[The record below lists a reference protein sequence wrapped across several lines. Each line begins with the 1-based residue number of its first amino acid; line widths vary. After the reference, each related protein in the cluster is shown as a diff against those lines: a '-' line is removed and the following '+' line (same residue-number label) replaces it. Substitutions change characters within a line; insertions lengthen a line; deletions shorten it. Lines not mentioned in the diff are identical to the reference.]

1 MFSPNPFHSPKTRD
15 NFMFNFNQSPLRRR
29 LIQIAAATVCSLS
42 LASTVQAQAWP
53 VKPVRI
59 VVGFAP
65 GGTTDVM
72 ARVMAQSLS
81 EALGQPVVVD
91 NKPGASGN
99 IAASEVIRA
108 AADGYTFLLAPT
120 SFETANPFL
129 FKQSIAPAKD
139 LTPVAGVGRSQM
151 YLVVKP
157 ESTFKDTKELIAYA
171 QSNPGKL
178 SYSSAGA
185 GTPPHLAG
193 ELFKKVTGI
202 FATHIPY
209 RGAAPALQDVLANQ
223 ADYVFDPGIAFP
235 HVRSGKVRMLAV
247 AGAKRSSFFPDVP
260 TLAELGF
267 KGAELDIWF
276 GVWAPNGVPNDITQR
291 MSREIAKALSLSS
304 TKTRYEAVGAEP
316 VGLENAEFKTLLVNE
331 TKMLSGLIKEAKINI
346 D

>member
-1 MFSPNPFHSPKTRD
+1 MFTRTLSP
-15 NFMFNFNQSPLRRR
+15 MRRR
-29 LIQIAAATVCSLS
+29 LIQSAAIALCAMGAIGT
-42 LASTVQAQAWP
+42 AQAQAWP
-53 VKPVRI
+53 TKPIKI

-91 NKPGASGN
+91 NKPGASSN
-99 IAASEVIRA
+99 LAAAEVIRA
-108 AADGYTFLLAPT
+108 PADGHTFLVSPT
-120 SFETANPFL
+120 SVETANPFL
-129 FKQSIAPAKD
+129 FKQTISPAKD

-157 ESTFKDTKELIAYA
+157 QSTFKDAKELVAFA
-171 QSNPGKL
+171 RANPGKM
-178 SYSSAGA
+178 SYASAGP

-193 ELFKKVTGI
+193 QLFKKVTGV

-209 RGAAPALQDVLANQ
+209 RGAAPALQDVLSNQ

-235 HVRSGKVRMLAV
+235 HVRAGKVRMLAV

-276 GVWAPNGVPNDITQR
+276 GMWAPNGTPADVTAR
-291 MSREIAKALSLSS
+291 MAREIAKVLALPA
-304 TKTRYEAVGAEP
+304 TKSRYESLGAEP
-316 VGLENAEFKTLLVNE
+316 VGMDNAEFRTLLAE
-331 TKMLSGLIKEAKINI
+331 EAKLLSGLIQEAKINI

>member
-1 MFSPNPFHSPKTRD
+1 
-15 NFMFNFNQSPLRRR
+15 MFNTTASTQRRS
-29 LIQIAAATVCSLS
+29 LIQAAAAAVFG
-42 LASTVQAQAWP
+42 LAALGSAQAQQAWP
-53 VKPVRI
+53 TVKPIRL

-72 ARVMAQSLS
+72 ARVMAQSLG
-81 EALGQPVVVD
+81 EALGQAVVVE

-99 IAASEVIRA
+99 LAAGEVIRA
-108 AADGYTFLLAPT
+108 TPDGYTFLIAPT
-120 SFETANPFL
+120 SFETANPYL
-129 FKQSIAPAKD
+129 FKQTIAPAKD
-139 LTPVAGVGRSQM
+139 LTPIAGVGRSQM

-157 ESTFKDTKELIAYA
+157 QSTIKDAKEFVAYA
-171 QSNPGKL
+171 KANPGKL
-178 SYSSAGA
+178 SYTSAGA

-193 ELFKKVTGI
+193 ELFKKVTGV

-209 RGAAPALQDVLANQ
+209 RGAAPALQDVMANQ

-235 HVRSGKVRMLAV
+235 HVRAGKVRMLAV

-276 GVWAPNGVPNDITQR
+276 GMWTPNGTPADVSAR
-291 MSREIAKALSLSS
+291 MAKEIAKVLTQAN
-304 TKTRYEAVGAEP
+304 TKTRYESLGAEP
-316 VGLENAEFKTLLVNE
+316 VGLDNAEFRALLSSE
-331 TKMLSGLIKEAKINI
+331 AKMLSGLIKDTKINI

>member
-1 MFSPNPFHSPKTRD
+1 MLTFK
-15 NFMFNFNQSPLRRR
+15 QSLLRRH
-29 LIQIAAATVCSLS
+29 LIQAATITLCSLAG
-42 LASTVQAQAWP
+42 ASMAQAQAWP
-53 VKPVRI
+53 AKPVKI

-81 EALGQPVVVD
+81 EALGQTVLVD

-99 IAASEVIRA
+99 VAASEVIRA
-108 AADGYTFLLAPT
+108 ASDGYTFLIAPT

-129 FKQSIAPAKD
+129 FKQTINPAKD

-157 ESTFKDTKELIAYA
+157 QSTVKDAKEFVAYA
-171 QSNPGKL
+171 RANPGKL
-178 SYSSAGA
+178 SYASAGP

-193 ELFKKVTGI
+193 EMFKNVTGV

-209 RGAAPALQDVLANQ
+209 RGAAPALQDVMAGQ

-235 HVRSGKVRMLAV
+235 HVRAGKVRMLAV

-276 GVWAPNGVPNDITQR
+276 GMWAPNGTPPDITTR
-291 MSREIAKALSLSS
+291 MAKEVAKALKLAN
-304 TKTRYEAVGAEP
+304 TRTRYESLGAEP
-316 VGLENAEFKTLLVNE
+316 VGLDNAEFKSMLVNE
-331 TKMLSGLIKEAKINI
+331 TKQLSALIRNSKINI

>member
-1 MFSPNPFHSPKTRD
+1 M
-15 NFMFNFNQSPLRRR
+15 RRR
-29 LIQIAAATVCSLS
+29 LIQSAA
-42 LASTVQAQAWP
+42 LALCAMGAIGTAQAQAWP
-53 VKPVRI
+53 TKPIKI

-91 NKPGASGN
+91 NKPGASSN
-99 IAASEVIRA
+99 LAAAEVIRA
-108 AADGYTFLLAPT
+108 PADGHTFLVSPT
-120 SFETANPFL
+120 SVETANPFL
-129 FKQSIAPAKD
+129 FKQTISLAKD

-157 ESTFKDTKELIAYA
+157 QSTFKDAKELVAFA
-171 QSNPGKL
+171 RANPGKM
-178 SYSSAGA
+178 SYASAGP

-193 ELFKKVTGI
+193 ELFKKVTGV

-209 RGAAPALQDVLANQ
+209 RGAAPALQDVMSNQ

-235 HVRSGKVRMLAV
+235 HVRAGKVRMLAV

-276 GVWAPNGVPNDITQR
+276 GMWAPNGTPADVTAR
-291 MSREIAKALSLSS
+291 MAREIAKVLALPA
-304 TKTRYEAVGAEP
+304 TKSRYESLGAEP
-316 VGLENAEFKTLLVNE
+316 VGMDNAEFRTLLAE
-331 TKMLSGLIKEAKINI
+331 EAKLLSGLIQEAKINI

>member
-1 MFSPNPFHSPKTRD
+1 
-15 NFMFNFNQSPLRRR
+15 MFNTTASPQRRS
-29 LIQIAAATVCSLS
+29 LIQAAAAAVLG
-42 LASTVQAQAWP
+42 LAALGSAQAQQAWP
-53 VKPVRI
+53 TAKPIRI

-72 ARVMAQSLS
+72 ARVMAQSLG
-81 EALGQPVVVD
+81 EALGQAVVVE

-99 IAASEVIRA
+99 LAASEVIRA
-108 AADGYTFLLAPT
+108 TPDGYTFLIAPT
-120 SFETANPFL
+120 SFETANPYL
-129 FKQSIAPAKD
+129 FKQTIAPAKD

-157 ESTFKDTKELIAYA
+157 QATFKDAKDFVAYA
-171 QSNPGKL
+171 RANPGKL

-193 ELFKKVTGI
+193 ELFKKVTGV

-209 RGAAPALQDVLANQ
+209 RGAAPALQDVMANQ

-235 HVRSGKVRMLAV
+235 HVRAGKVRMLAV

-276 GVWAPNGVPNDITQR
+276 GMWAPNGTPADVSAR
-291 MSREIAKALSLSS
+291 MAKEIAKALAQAN
-304 TKTRYEAVGAEP
+304 TKTRYESLGAEP
-316 VGLENAEFKTLLVNE
+316 VGLDNAEFKTLLVTE
-331 TKMLSGLIKEAKINI
+331 AKMLSGLIKEAKINI

>member
-1 MFSPNPFHSPKTRD
+1 MFHTQPSF
-15 NFMFNFNQSPLRRR
+15 LRRR
-29 LIQIAAATVCSLS
+29 LVQAAAAAVCSLAAIGS
-42 LASTVQAQAWP
+42 AQAQAWP
-53 VKPVRI
+53 SKPIKI

-99 IAASEVIRA
+99 VAASEVIRA
-108 AADGYTFLLAPT
+108 ASDGHTFLIAPT

-129 FKQSIAPAKD
+129 FKQTIAPAKD
-139 LTPVAGVGRSQM
+139 LTPVVGVGRSQM
-151 YLVVKP
+151 YLLVKP
-157 ESTFKDTKELIAYA
+157 ESTVKDAKDFVAYA
-171 QSNPGKL
+171 RANPGKL

-193 ELFKKVTGI
+193 ELFKKVTGV

-223 ADYVFDPGIAFP
+223 ADYVFDPGIGFP

-276 GVWAPNGVPNDITQR
+276 GLWAPNGTPADITTR
-291 MSREIAKALSLSS
+291 LGREIAKALAQPN
-304 TKTRYEAVGAEP
+304 TKTRYEALGAEP
-316 VGLENAEFKTLLVNE
+316 VGLDNAEFKALLTAE
-331 TKMLSGLIKEAKINI
+331 TQMLSGLIKEAKINI

>member
-1 MFSPNPFHSPKTRD
+1 MHTSSPSL
-15 NFMFNFNQSPLRRR
+15 LRRR
-29 LIQIAAATVCSLS
+29 LVQAAAATLCSVAALGG
-42 LASTVQAQAWP
+42 AHAQAWP
-53 VKPVRI
+53 SKPIKI

-99 IAASEVIRA
+99 VAASEVIRA
-108 AADGYTFLLAPT
+108 APDGHTFLIAPT

-129 FKQSIAPAKD
+129 FKQTIVPAKD
-139 LTPVAGVGRSQM
+139 LTPVVGVGRSQM
-151 YLVVKP
+151 YLLVKP
-157 ESTFKDTKELIAYA
+157 ESTVKDAKDFVAYA
-171 QSNPGKL
+171 RANPGKL

-193 ELFKKVTGI
+193 ELFKKVTGVY
-202 FATHIPY
+202 ATHIPY

-223 ADYVFDPGIAFP
+223 ADYVFDPGIGFP

-276 GVWAPNGVPNDITQR
+276 GMWAPNGTPADVTAR
-291 MSREIAKALSLSS
+291 MGKEIAKALAQPN
-304 TKTRYEAVGAEP
+304 TKTRYEALGAEP
-316 VGLENAEFKTLLVNE
+316 VGLDNGEFKALLVNE
-331 TKMLSGLIKEAKINI
+331 TQMLSGLIKEAKINI

>member
-1 MFSPNPFHSPKTRD
+1 
-15 NFMFNFNQSPLRRR
+15 MFNTTASQPRRR
-29 LIQIAAATVCSLS
+29 LIQAAAAAVFGIAALGSA
-42 LASTVQAQAWP
+42 QAQPNWP
-53 VKPVRI
+53 GAKPIRI

-72 ARVMAQSLS
+72 ARVMAQSLG
-81 EALGQPVVVD
+81 EALGQAVVVE

-99 IAASEVIRA
+99 LAAAEVIRA
-108 AADGYTFLLAPT
+108 TPDGYTFLIAPT
-120 SFETANPFL
+120 SFETANPYL
-129 FKQSIAPAKD
+129 FKQTIAPAKD

-157 ESTFKDTKELIAYA
+157 QSTFKDAKEFVAYA
-171 QSNPGKL
+171 RANPGKL

-193 ELFKKVTGI
+193 ELFKKVTGV

-209 RGAAPALQDVLANQ
+209 RGAAPALQDVMANQ

-235 HVRSGKVRMLAV
+235 HVRAGKVRMLAV

-276 GVWAPNGVPNDITQR
+276 GMWAPNGTPPDVTAR
-291 MSREIAKALSLSS
+291 MAKEIAKALAQAN
-304 TKTRYEAVGAEP
+304 TKTRYESLGAEP
-316 VGLENAEFKTLLVNE
+316 VGLDNAEFKTLLVNE
-331 TKMLSGLIKEAKINI
+331 AKMLSGLIKEAKINI

>member
-1 MFSPNPFHSPKTRD
+1 MTHSQTSRA
-15 NFMFNFNQSPLRRR
+15 RRG
-29 LIQIAAATVCSLS
+29 LLAAATAL
-42 LASTVQAQAWP
+42 LALGSPAVQAQAWP
-53 VKPVRI
+53 GKPVRI

-72 ARVMAQSLS
+72 ARVMAQALS
-81 EALGQPVVVD
+81 ESLGQSVVVD

-99 IAASEVIRA
+99 VAASEVIRA
-108 AADGYTFLLAPT
+108 NPDGYTFLLAPT

-129 FKQSIAPAKD
+129 FKQTIAPAKD

-157 ESTFKDTKELIAYA
+157 QSTFKDAREFVAYA
-171 QSNPGKL
+171 RANPGKL
-178 SYSSAGA
+178 SYTSAGA

-193 ELFKKVTGI
+193 ELFKKVTGV

-209 RGAAPALQDVLANQ
+209 RGAAPALQDVMAGQ
-223 ADYVFDPGIAFP
+223 ADYVMDPGIAFP
-235 HVRSGKVRMLAV
+235 HVRAGKVRMLAV
-247 AGAKRSSFFPDVP
+247 VGAKRSSFFPEVP

-276 GVWAPNGVPNDITQR
+276 GLWAPNGTPADVTAR
-291 MSREIAKALSLSS
+291 MAREIAKALALPA
-304 TKTRYEAVGAEP
+304 TRTRYEGVGAEP
-316 VGLENAEFKTLLVNE
+316 VGLDNTEFRALLQNE
-331 TKMLSGLIKEAKINI
+331 TRLLSGLIKEAKINI

>member
-1 MFSPNPFHSPKTRD
+1 MFK
-15 NFMFNFNQSPLRRR
+15 NQASFLRRR
-29 LIQIAAATVCSLS
+29 LIQAAAVTLCGLATVGT
-42 LASTVQAQAWP
+42 AQAQAWP
-53 VKPVRI
+53 SKAIKI

-81 EALGQPVVVD
+81 EALGQTVVVE

-99 IAASEVIRA
+99 VAASEVIRA
-108 AADGYTFLLAPT
+108 AADGYTFLIAPT

-129 FKQSIAPAKD
+129 FKQTIAPAKD
-139 LTPVAGVGRSQM
+139 LTPIAGVGRSQM

-157 ESTFKDTKELIAYA
+157 QSTFKDAKEFVAYA
-171 QSNPGKL
+171 RANPGKL
-178 SYSSAGA
+178 SYASAGA

-193 ELFKKVTGI
+193 ELFKKVTGV

-209 RGAAPALQDVLANQ
+209 RGAAPALQDVMSNQ
-223 ADYVFDPGIAFP
+223 ADYVFDPGISFP
-235 HVRSGKVRMLAV
+235 HVRAGKVRMLAV
-247 AGAKRSSFFPDVP
+247 AGAKRSSFFPDMP
-260 TLAELGF
+260 TLSELGF

-276 GVWAPNGVPNDITQR
+276 GMWAPNGTPTDVTAR
-291 MSREIAKALSLSS
+291 MSKEIAKALTQAS
-304 TKTRYEAVGAEP
+304 TKTRYESLGAEP
-316 VGLENAEFKTLLVNE
+316 VGLDNAEFRALLSSE

>member
-1 MFSPNPFHSPKTRD
+1 VFTLKT
-15 NFMFNFNQSPLRRR
+15 SPLRRR
-29 LIQIAAATVCSLS
+29 W
-42 LASTVQAQAWP
+42 VQAAVATFCGLAALGTSTAQTQAWP
-53 VKPVRI
+53 SKPIKI

-81 EALGQPVVVD
+81 ESLGQSVVVD
-91 NKPGASGN
+91 NKPGVSGN
-99 IAASEVIRA
+99 IGAAEVIRA
-108 AADGYTFLLAPT
+108 PADGYTFLLAPT

-129 FKQSIAPAKD
+129 FKQTIAPAKD

-157 ESTFKDTKELIAYA
+157 ESPFKDAKELVAFA
-171 QSNPGKL
+171 LANPNKL
-178 SYSSAGA
+178 SYASAGA

-193 ELFKKVTGI
+193 ELFKNVANLS
-202 FATHIPY
+202 ATHIPY
-209 RGAAPALQDVLANQ
+209 KGAAPALQDVLSNQ

-276 GVWAPNGVPNDITQR
+276 GIWAPNGVPADIMAR
-291 MSREIAKALSLSS
+291 MTRELAKAVALPN
-304 TKTRYEAVGAEP
+304 TKTRYEAAGAEP
-316 VGLENAEFKTLLVNE
+316 VGLGNPEFRELLANE
-331 TKMLSGLIKEAKINI
+331 ATMLSGLIQKAKINI

>member
-1 MFSPNPFHSPKTRD
+1 
-15 NFMFNFNQSPLRRR
+15 MFNSQSSPLRRR
-29 LIQIAAATVCSLS
+29 LIQVAAATLCGFTAVGT
-42 LASTVQAQAWP
+42 AQAQAWP
-53 VKPVRI
+53 AKPIRL

-81 EALGQPVVVD
+81 EALGQTVLVE

-99 IAASEVIRA
+99 IAAAEVIRA
-108 AADGYTFLLAPT
+108 TADGYTFLLAPT
-120 SFETANPFL
+120 SFETANPYL
-129 FKQSIAPAKD
+129 FKQTIAPAKD

-151 YLVVKP
+151 YLLVKP
-157 ESTFKDTKELIAYA
+157 ESPFKDAKELVAFA
-171 QSNPGKL
+171 RANPGKL
-178 SYSSAGA
+178 SYTSAGA

-209 RGAAPALQDVLANQ
+209 RGAAPALQDVMGNQ
-223 ADYVFDPGIAFP
+223 ADYVFDPGIGFP
-235 HVRSGKVRMLAV
+235 HVRAGKVRMLAV
-247 AGAKRSSFFPDVP
+247 AGAKRSNFFPNVP

-276 GVWAPNGVPNDITQR
+276 GLWAPNGTPADVTAR
-291 MSREIAKALSLSS
+291 MGKEIAKALTQAN
-304 TKTRYEAVGAEP
+304 TKTRYEAAGAEP
-316 VGLENAEFKTLLVNE
+316 IGLDNAEFRTLLVNE
-331 TKMLSGLIKEAKINI
+331 AKLLSGLIKDAKISV

>member
-1 MFSPNPFHSPKTRD
+1 
-15 NFMFNFNQSPLRRR
+15 MFNSQSSPLRRR
-29 LIQIAAATVCSLS
+29 LIQVAAATLCGFTAVGT
-42 LASTVQAQAWP
+42 AQAQAWP
-53 VKPVRI
+53 AKPIRL

-81 EALGQPVVVD
+81 EALGQTVLVE

-99 IAASEVIRA
+99 IAAAEVIRA
-108 AADGYTFLLAPT
+108 TADGYTFLLAPT
-120 SFETANPFL
+120 SFETANPYL
-129 FKQSIAPAKD
+129 FKQTIAPAKD

-151 YLVVKP
+151 YLLVKP
-157 ESTFKDTKELIAYA
+157 ESPFKDAKELVAFA
-171 QSNPGKL
+171 RANPGKL
-178 SYSSAGA
+178 SYTSAGA

-209 RGAAPALQDVLANQ
+209 RGAAPALQDVMGNQ
-223 ADYVFDPGIAFP
+223 ADYVFDPGIGFP
-235 HVRSGKVRMLAV
+235 HVRAGKVRMLAV
-247 AGAKRSSFFPDVP
+247 AGAKRSNFFPNVP

-276 GVWAPNGVPNDITQR
+276 GLWAPNGTPADVTAR
-291 MSREIAKALSLSS
+291 MGKEIAKALAQAN
-304 TKTRYEAVGAEP
+304 TKTRYEAAGAEP
-316 VGLENAEFKTLLVNE
+316 IGLDNAEFRALLVNE
-331 TKMLSGLIKEAKINI
+331 AKLLSGLIKDAKISM